1 MQHEIDHLDGIL
13 ICDYGKD
20 HDGAG
25 SHQYG
30 DMSMQSRRYEA
41 TEIEVGFH
49 PDGYRIDKTA
59 SAMNR
64 YTKWEIH
71 SEDRWAHPAPVCF
84 DSLPVGGWFKTDGF
98 DWSEADGG
106 KRV

>member
-1 MQHEIDHLDGIL
+1 MHKAR
-13 ICDYGKD
+13 C
-20 HDGAG
+20 
-25 SHQYG
+25 
-30 DMSMQSRRYEA
+30 EA

-71 SEDRWAHPAPVCF
+71 SGDRWAHPAPVCF
-84 DSLPVGGWFKTDGF
+84 DSLPVSGWFKTDGF
-98 DWSEADGG
+98 DWDETDGG
-106 KRV
+106 HSA